1 MEDLLQRIGWNK
13 GYFAER
19 VGVDR
24 KTVSRWCDGQENSV
38 ARAYLE
44 MVARV
49 LGV

>member
-1 MEDLLQRIGWNK
+1 MNELLSRIGWTNRH
-13 GYFAER
+13 FASR
-19 VGVDR
+19 VGVDE
-24 KTVSRWCDGQENSV
+24 KTVSRWCSGAENSV